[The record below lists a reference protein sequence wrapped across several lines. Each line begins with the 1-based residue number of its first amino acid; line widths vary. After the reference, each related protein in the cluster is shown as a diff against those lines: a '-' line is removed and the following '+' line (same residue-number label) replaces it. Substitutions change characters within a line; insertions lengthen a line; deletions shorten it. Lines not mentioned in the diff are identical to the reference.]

1 MPPGACPALIDR
13 EQVEHIAY
21 LARLSLTEDEKAELE
36 TQLSQILEAFEA
48 LSGLDVDD
56 IAPTAQV
63 IPLSDVERPDVV
75 TEALT
80 VEQVLRNA
88 PRVEDDQIR
97 VPPVLDES

>member
-1 MPPGACPALIDR
+1 MIDR
-13 EQVEHIAY
+13 AQVDHIAF

-36 TQLSQILEAFEA
+36 IQLGQILEAFEA
-48 LSGLDVDD
+48 LKELDVDG

-63 IPLSDVERPDVV
+63 IPLTNVERPD
-75 TEALT
+75 TITAPLT
-80 VEQVLRNA
+80 VEQVLSNA